1 MSAPAVAWIEGC
13 WGTPGELALPLND
26 RGLLLADGLFETVLV
41 LQGQPQLL
49 EAHLQR
55 WQRSAQ
61 LLAMAP
67 PPDADALRPL
77 ITEAIERAE
86 LQQASG
92 ALRLNWSRG
101 SSSGRG
107 IDQPTT
113 PDNHRFWLQLTA
125 HTPMF
130 TAVTAIVSRHERRNS
145 SSRLSQCKSF
155 AYGQAIQAR
164 REAREAGAD
173 DALLLSSEGSLC
185 CGSAAN
191 LLIRRHNRWL
201 TPPLSSGCL
210 PGVMRGR
217 ALELGLAE
225 EVELPRHAEPG
236 DRWLLINSLGCRPLC
251 RLDDLALEV
260 HPGAEALWRSLLQA
274 DSVAA
279 LDGDATDETDRGLV
293 GGQATR

>member
-1 MSAPAVAWIEGC
+1 VSAGAIAWIEGR
-13 WGTPGELALPLND
+13 WGAPEDLALPLND

-41 LQGQPQLL
+41 LQGRPQLL

-67 PPDADALRPL
+67 PPEANQLRPL
-77 ITEAIERAE
+77 IDEAIERAG
-86 LQQASG
+86 LQQANG

-101 SSSGRG
+101 SGSGRG
-107 IDQPTT
+107 IDLPAA
-113 PDNHRFWLQLTA
+113 PEGHRFWLQLTA
-125 HTPMF
+125 HTPLF
-130 TAVTAIVSRHERRNS
+130 TAVTTIVSRDERRNS
-145 SSRLSQCKSF
+145 ASRLSQCKSF

-173 DALLLSSEGSLC
+173 DALLLSSAGSLC

-191 LLIRRHNRWL
+191 LLIWRDDRWL

-210 PGVMRGR
+210 AGVMRGR
-217 ALELGLAE
+217 ALELGLAPE
-225 EVELPRHAEPG
+225 ADLPPAPERG
-236 DRWLLINSLGCRPLC
+236 DHWLLINSLGCRPIR
-251 RLDDLALEV
+251 RLDGMELEV

-274 DSVAA
+274 Q
-279 LDGDATDETDRGLV
+279 LQPCTEMR
-293 GGQATR
+293 